1 MYKEKCLKCDGK
13 GVIKGDNGYGMERD
27 FTCSNC
33 WGMGYHDRK
42 TDEELMVEFKK
53 DHDRLNAQGKL

>member
-33 WGMGYHDRK
+33 WGIGYHDRK
-42 TDEELMVEFKK
+42 TDEELAIEFKNEQ
-53 DHDRLNAQGKL
+53 DTANAQGKL